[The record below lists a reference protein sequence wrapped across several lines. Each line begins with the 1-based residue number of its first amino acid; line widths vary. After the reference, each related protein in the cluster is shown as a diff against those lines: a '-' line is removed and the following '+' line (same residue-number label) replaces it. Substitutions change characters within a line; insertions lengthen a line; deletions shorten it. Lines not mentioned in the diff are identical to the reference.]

1 MGNTAKY
8 PLLIA
13 GFYSD
18 QNGGSSTLTAIGAG
32 TRKNWTNTIQQSRGD
47 LIMLDIVPSV
57 LRLRDFQEAVF
68 NLSIAGVDV
77 IINGVLVN
85 YQIQSFIRSYELLR
99 LRQKAG
105 QTLSLTAIG
114 ATGNAQGIVVH
125 AYHENN
131 CSTPEIIAARNK
143 SVLKQRTFEQG
154 GILLGGVKNATTGA
168 TYTIPKSMGNVVA
181 VQFLCSDDAGGD
193 NCAKTPISVS
203 MGGTDILKN
212 ALAVV
217 FHPYSGRPG
226 LIFPILIRGGET
238 FEISGDTSGV
248 AVAAP
253 VYVKLR
259 FYFDEDT
266 EGTKNYDL
274 STCTQQ

>member
-18 QNGGSSTLTAIGAG
+18 QNGGSSTLVAIGAG
-32 TRKNWTNTIQQSRGD
+32 SRKNWSNTIQQSRGD
-47 LIMLDIVPSV
+47 LVMIDVVPTV
-57 LRLRDFQEAVF
+57 LRLRDDQQAVF
-68 NLSIAGVDV
+68 SFAIAGVDV
-77 IINGVLVN
+77 IINAVLVN
-85 YQIQSFIRSYELLR
+85 YQVQNFPRSYELLKI
-99 LRQKAG
+99 RQKPG
-105 QTLSLTAIG
+105 QTLSLIAIG
-114 ATGNAQGIVVH
+114 QPLNAQGIAIH

-131 CSTPEIIAARNK
+131 CSTPEIIAAR
-143 SVLKQRTFEQG
+143 SQSILKQRTIEIG

-181 VQFLCSDDAGGD
+181 VQILCSDDASGD
-193 NCAKTPISVS
+193 NCAKTPVTIS
-203 MGGTDILKN
+203 MGGTDIIKN
-212 ALAVV
+212 AIAIV

-238 FEISGDTSGV
+238 FEIFGDTSGV

-253 VYVKLR
+253 VYVKVR

-266 EGTKNYDL
+266 EGTKQYQL
-274 STCTQQ
+274 SSCTQQ